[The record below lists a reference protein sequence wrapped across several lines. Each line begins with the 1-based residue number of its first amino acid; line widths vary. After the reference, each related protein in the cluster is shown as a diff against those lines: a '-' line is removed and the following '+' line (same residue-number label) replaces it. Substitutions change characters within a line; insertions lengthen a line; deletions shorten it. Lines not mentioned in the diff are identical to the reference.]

1 MAPTDVRGQPR
12 HCIVVA
18 LPSAKQGQTSS
29 LPMEWIK
36 TFKILEKN
44 YLLFCRSFERRKQ
57 IKQTLT
63 LASVQLKYLALKH
76 RSVVCFSLH

>member
-1 MAPTDVRGQPR
+1 MFAVTTNIA
-12 HCIVVA
+12 CVVA

-44 YLLFCRSFERRKQ
+44 YLTFCRSFERGKQ
-57 IKQTLT
+57 IKQILS
-63 LASVQLKYLALKH
+63 LAAVQLKYLALKH
-76 RSVVCFSLH
+76 KIVLNLVLL